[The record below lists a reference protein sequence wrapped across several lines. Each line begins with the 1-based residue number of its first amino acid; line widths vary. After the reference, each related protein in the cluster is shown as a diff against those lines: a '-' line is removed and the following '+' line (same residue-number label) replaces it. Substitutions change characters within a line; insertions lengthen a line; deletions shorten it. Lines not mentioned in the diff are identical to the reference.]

1 MTRWLSLLAFFA
13 ASGFALWRAP
23 LPDRPG
29 FVVARASGMSALP
42 VELEHER
49 LPSVAPLSHAA
60 SLTELADGRL
70 ALAWYAG
77 KHEAAADV
85 KIWFSVRD
93 PSGWSTPR
101 VVATREDTAAA
112 AGAHVKALGNPVLH
126 GIGKR
131 LHLWYVAVS
140 VGGWSGSWIGYKF
153 SDDGGITWS
162 AAERLAT
169 SPFFNLGT
177 LVRSSPVA
185 LADGGLGLPIY
196 QELFSQRAEW
206 LRLAHDG
213 RILGKSR
220 LPSPT
225 SAIQPAA
232 AAIGGQDGLALL
244 RTADKRYYATMVSVT
259 HDAGATW
266 EPSPTLPIEN
276 HNTSLALLRLRSGEL
291 LLAANPQRGRHV
303 LQLFKSG
310 DNGRN
315 WQPGRI
321 IERDSNELAEYSYP
335 SLLQGTDGRIHLAY
349 TFQFNAIAH
358 VSFTEAAID
367 GGRP

>member
-1 MTRWLSLLAFFA
+1 MTRWLSLIAFIG

-23 LPDRPG
+23 PPDRPG
-29 FVVARASGMSALP
+29 FLVGSPSELSALP
-42 VELEHER
+42 VEFEHER
-49 LPSVAPLSHAA
+49 LPSIAPLSHAA

-101 VVATREDTAAA
+101 VVATREDTTAAV
-112 AGAHVKALGNPVLH
+112 GAKVKALGNPVLSR
-126 GIGKR
+126 IGRR

-140 VGGWSGSWIGYKF
+140 VGGWSGSWISYKF
-153 SDDGGITWS
+153 SDDGGINWS
-162 AAERLAT
+162 TAERLAT

-177 LVRSSPVA
+177 LVRNSPVA
-185 LADGGLGLPIY
+185 LIDGGLGLPIY

-206 LRLAHDG
+206 LRVAHDG

-220 LPSPT
+220 LPSST

-232 AAIGGQDGLALL
+232 VAIDGRDGLALL
-244 RTADKRYYATMVSVT
+244 RTADKHYFATMVSVT

-266 EPSPTLPIEN
+266 EQSTTLPIEN
-276 HNTSLALLRLRSGEL
+276 HNTSLALLRLRSGQL
-291 LLAANPQRGRHV
+291 LLAANPQRGRYV

-321 IERDSNELAEYSYP
+321 IERDSNEHAEYSYP
-335 SLLQGTDGRIHLAY
+335 SLLQSADGRIHLTY
-349 TFQFNAIAH
+349 TFQFNSIAH

-367 GGRP
+367 GDQP